1 MYQDLVVMY
10 LHYLRYVFIVY
21 MPRVSKIIIISNLYM
36 LSLKVALKNSYFWS
50 NAISGSFV
58 STVADLYSAAQLSV
72 APTTGVL

>member
-1 MYQDLVVMY
+1 
-10 LHYLRYVFIVY
+10 
-21 MPRVSKIIIISNLYM
+21 M